1 MTLDSCQCGV
11 WGMLFGV
18 CSVCVLR
25 WSTRMTARSPHP
37 VRPCRCPCGE
47 QKDDTDICNEYFVG
61 VGYMLVAVLVV
72 AFLLGVFVAYLA
84 VKGGCKV
91 CARHHTSKG
100 GRGATPLP
108 SFGAG
113 AVGHARRCG
122 VGDGGGV
129 GASVR
134 VFTAGCGLAPS
145 GAPVDPRRDP
155 PPHTSPTRHQCVVGV
170 GQPFESARADVSV
183 LRG

>member
-1 MTLDSCQCGV
+1 MGFGAGGWGVLEDGACWRTGRMTLDSCQCGV

-122 VGDGGGV
+122 VGDGGG
-129 GASVR
+129 GRGKRSR
-134 VFTAGCGLAPS
+134 FHGWLWPCT
-145 GAPVDPRRDP
+145 
-155 PPHTSPTRHQCVVGV
+155 
-170 GQPFESARADVSV
+170 
-183 LRG
+183 LRGTGRPAA